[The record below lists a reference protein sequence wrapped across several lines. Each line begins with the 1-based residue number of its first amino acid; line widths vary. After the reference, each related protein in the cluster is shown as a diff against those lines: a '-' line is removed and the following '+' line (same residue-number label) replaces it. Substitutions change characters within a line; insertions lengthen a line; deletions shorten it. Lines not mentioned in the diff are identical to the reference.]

1 MGERNRLVSLEA
13 LLVTHGQSCW
23 WPRLPA
29 QVAPNDA
36 TPESL
41 ALLMKKLEEQWA

>member
-1 MGERNRLVSLEA
+1 MVVSLEA
-13 LLVTHGQSCW
+13 LLVTHGLACW
-23 WPRLPA
+23 TNQRRVPA
-29 QVAPNDA
+29 QVSPNDA